1 MKATNLLTVLLLA
14 AAFLFA
20 ISQSNARAEMTVYDN
35 NSQFLGFFV
44 DEGKVYNPAFASFV
58 SFSLS
63 TGEITSKDLY
73 FESDNCSGIPYI
85 RTNPNKII
93 KHDDKYYKTDNAQVT
108 SKTLGSVI
116 TYQYL
121 SCYTFQ
127 ILVKYLVLPAEEI
140 DLPFD
145 LPVALP
151 LNIEFEPTHSGK
163 WNK

>member
-1 MKATNLLTVLLLA
+1 VNTTKLLTVLLLS

-63 TGEITSKDLY
+63 TGDIMSKDLY
-73 FESDNCSGIPYI
+73 FESDDCSGIPYI

-93 KHDDKYYKTDNAQVT
+93 KHDDKYYKTDNSQITA
-108 SKTLGSVI
+108 KTLGSVI

-121 SCYTFQ
+121 SCFKFP
-127 ILVKYLVLPAEEI
+127 ILVEYLVLPAEEI
-140 DLPFD
+140 DPPFNV
-145 LPVALP
+145 PVALP
-151 LNIEFEPTHSGK
+151 LSIEFEPAHSGK
-163 WNK
+163 WN

>member
-1 MKATNLLTVLLLA
+1 MKVITV
-14 AAFLFA
+14 
-20 ISQSNARAEMTVYDN
+20 
-35 NSQFLGFFV
+35 
-44 DEGKVYNPAFASFV
+44 
-58 SFSLS
+58 
-63 TGEITSKDLY
+63 
-73 FESDNCSGIPYI
+73 CIPYI

>member
-1 MKATNLLTVLLLA
+1 MKTTKLSTVMLVA

-20 ISQSNARAEMTVYDN
+20 VSQSNARAEMTVYDN

-63 TGEITSKDLY
+63 TGDIISKDLY
-73 FESDNCSGIPYI
+73 FESDDCSGIPYI
-85 RTNPNKII
+85 RTNPNNII
-93 KHDDKYYKTDNAQVT
+93 KHDYKYYRTDNAHVT
-108 SKTLGSVI
+108 VKTLGSVI
-116 TYQYL
+116 TYQYH
-121 SCYTFQ
+121 SCYKFP
-127 ILVKYLVLPAEEI
+127 ILVEYLVLPAEEI
-140 DLPFD
+140 NPPFH

-151 LNIEFEPTHSGK
+151 LRIEFEPTHSGK